1 MTAEIFGDNTMTNS
15 KRFSMVRLLRCCLK
29 AAAHTSRFFV
39 VELQIFCRDQI
50 GLKFVGPSVEA
61 WSRVI
66 QNQDGAYSTHVTL
79 MTFPNWL
86 SRTRAPTNCLGPAH
100 TSRQGPTRRFE
111 I

>member
-1 MTAEIFGDNTMTNS
+1 MHPYSWLTVHT
-15 KRFSMVRLLRCCLK
+15 LLRFGALFDLK
-29 AAAHTSRFFV
+29 ETGKNYSLRLPHTNR
-39 VELQIFCRDQI
+39 
-50 GLKFVGPSVEA
+50 VEA

-79 MTFPNWL
+79 MTFPNWF
-86 SRTRAPTNCLGPAH
+86 RRARAPTNCLGPLH